1 MHHIAVVISLRVRC
15 ARDFAA
21 NIAQM
26 MLISVYFP
34 VRCICTYQAHTHI
47 DLRKSGGGGRGAK
60 SCVPGAPLNKNIN
73 IYLKSI

>member
-1 MHHIAVVISLRVRC
+1 MYHIAVVISLRVRC

-26 MLISVYFP
+26 MLIWVYFP
-34 VRCICTYQAHTHI
+34 VRCICTYQAHTHT
-47 DLRKSGGGGRGAK
+47 DLCKSGGGAK